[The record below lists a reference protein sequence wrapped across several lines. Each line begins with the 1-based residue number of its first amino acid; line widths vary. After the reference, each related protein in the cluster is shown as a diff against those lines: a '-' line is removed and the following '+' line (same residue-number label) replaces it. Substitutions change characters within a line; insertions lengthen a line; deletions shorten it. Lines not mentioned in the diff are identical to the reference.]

1 MKRRIAMTFV
11 AGLCLLGLA
20 TATGCLRSNRL
31 SENWGRAAN
40 GNMARQVIDPHA
52 GYQEAPTGLGSMTN
66 RHVVDNY
73 DKNQAN
79 QGQQTGNSRR
89 GSGIVIGDFD

>member
-31 SENWGRAAN
+31 SENWGRATH
-40 GNMARQVIDPHA
+40 GNTARQVIDPHA

-79 QGQQTGNSRR
+79 QGQQTGNGRR
-89 GSGIVIGDFD
+89 GSGFRIGDFD